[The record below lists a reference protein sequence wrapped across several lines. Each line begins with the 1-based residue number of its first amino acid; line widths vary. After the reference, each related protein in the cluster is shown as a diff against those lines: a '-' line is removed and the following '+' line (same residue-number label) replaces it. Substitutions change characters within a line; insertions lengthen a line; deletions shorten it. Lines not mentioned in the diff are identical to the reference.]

1 MVRGVSTF
9 TEDQSEYLEFLMKK
23 DVLNN
28 RCPNYAI
35 ILKRF
40 KARFKSL
47 KDITVEVIR
56 KHIRGRMILKEK
68 YNKKARA
75 TKQEYIEL
83 RSQLETLVAER
94 EHSIRCENQQAAT
107 RQQITMISEQY
118 ENTLALLE
126 SVKDEVDHYKKLYY
140 DERAFVEKLEST
152 CLRTKKDK
160 MNLICEMDKNAS
172 IISNMNKE
180 NQHLKQ
186 EIDRL
191 YKRMNECS
199 RMSSKSDS
207 WEICY
212 YNEVNKV
219 EYLER
224 RVYEL
229 VSQNIAIR
237 NEMEIVDND

>member
-1 MVRGVSTF
+1 MARGVSTF
-9 TEDQSEYLEFLMKK
+9 TEDQSEYLLFLLKK
-23 DVLNN
+23 DVLHNP
-28 RCPNYAI
+28 CPNYNI

-68 YNKKARA
+68 YNKKARE

-94 EHSIRCENQQAAT
+94 EHFIRCEDQHTAT

-126 SVKDEVDHYKKLYY
+126 SVKDEVNHYKKLYY
-140 DERAFVEKLEST
+140 DERAIVEKLEST

-160 MNLICEMDKNAS
+160 LDLICEMDKNAS
-172 IISNMNKE
+172 IISNMNKD

-191 YKRMNECS
+191 YKRMNEI
-199 RMSSKSDS
+199 RSSKSDS

-219 EYLER
+219 SCLER
-224 RVYEL
+224 KIYDLE
-229 VSQNIAIR
+229 SEMIKIR
-237 NEMEIVDND
+237 NQM